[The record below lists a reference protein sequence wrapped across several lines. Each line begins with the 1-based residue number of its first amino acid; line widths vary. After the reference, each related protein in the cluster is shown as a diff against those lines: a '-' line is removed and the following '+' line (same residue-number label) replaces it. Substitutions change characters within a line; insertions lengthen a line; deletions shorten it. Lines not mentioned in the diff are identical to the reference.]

1 MHSRISKLTVILC
14 IIWTAGAA
22 AQSALEPLLIR
33 YTEDRA
39 IMRRTYDLPFYRPH
53 QERWK
58 QFYDDWEKTLHTV
71 TFDSLD
77 RDGRVDWLL
86 FENLLT
92 YEKRALQDRNRRD
105 ADMQPLL
112 PFATGV
118 VFLEESRRAGRTLD
132 ARTMADSLTG
142 ITAAIGEMT
151 AGLDAPSLPLPVLRE
166 LRIYCRRLHSLLEEW
181 YEFSNGYD
189 PLFTWWMERPW
200 AASERA
206 FTTLFEELDRRIGRT
221 DARGQRPIVGNPIG
235 EQGLERELRLSL
247 IADSPREL
255 IEIGK
260 REYAWCERE
269 LIRASRE
276 MGFGDDW
283 LKALEHV
290 KSLHLDPGEQP
301 ALIRRQAL
309 EATAFV
315 EDHDLITVPQLAKET
330 WKVEMMS
337 PRRQLVN
344 PFFTGGEY
352 ISVSFPANSMEH
364 GQKIMSM
371 RGNNPH
377 FCRATVHHELIPG
390 HHLQGFMTGRC
401 KPYRRIFATPFW
413 LEGWPLHWEM
423 LLWDLDFPRSP
434 EDRMGMLFWRT
445 HRAARII
452 FSLGFHLGEMTPQ
465 ECIDFLVQKVGHEP
479 ANAEAEVR
487 RSFEEDYPP
496 LYQAA
501 YLIGGLQMRSLY
513 EECTTSGAYTPRE
526 FHDAVMRENSMP
538 IAMLRAQLLGIEL
551 KKDGMPMWDF
561 K

>member
-1 MHSRISKLTVILC
+1 MHSRITAPAVFLL
-14 IIWTAGAA
+14 IIWIATAA
-22 AQSALEPLLIR
+22 AQSALEPMLIR
-33 YTEDRA
+33 YTADRS
-39 IMRRTYDLPFYRPH
+39 IMRRTYDLPFYQPH
-53 QERWK
+53 QVRWQ
-58 QFYDDWEKTLHTV
+58 QFYRDWEKALKAV
-71 TFDSLD
+71 SFDSLD
-77 RDGRVDWLL
+77 QDGRVDWLL

-92 YEKRALQDRNRRD
+92 YEQQMLRD
-105 ADMQPLL
+105 NTVTEATLEPLL
-112 PFATGV
+112 PFASTV
-118 VFLEESRRAGRTLD
+118 IFLEENRRTGRTPD
-132 ARTMADSLTG
+132 ARTMADSLTAVTTG
-142 ITAAIGEMT
+142 INGMASGFEGRNIPIPT
-151 AGLDAPSLPLPVLRE
+151 LRE
-166 LRIYCRRLHSLLEEW
+166 VRSYCRRLHSLLKDW
-181 YEFSNGYD
+181 YEFYNGYD

-200 AASERA
+200 DASEKA
-206 FTTLFEELDRRIGRT
+206 FTALQEELDRRIGQT
-221 DARGQRPIVGNPIG
+221 DAKGQRPIVGNPIG
-235 EQGLERELRLSL
+235 KSGLERELRLSL

-255 IEIGK
+255 IDIGR

-269 LIRASRE
+269 MVKASRE
-276 MGFGDDW
+276 LGYGDDW

-301 ALIRRQAL
+301 ALIRQQAW

-315 EDHDLITVPQLAKET
+315 EDHDLITVPELAKET
-330 WKVEMMS
+330 WKVGMMS

-352 ISVSFPANSMEH
+352 ISVSFPTNTMEH
-364 GQKIMSM
+364 DQKIMSM

-390 HHLQGFMTGRC
+390 HHLQGFMTSRY

-423 LLWDLDFPRSP
+423 LLWDLDFARGP
-434 EDRMGMLFWRT
+434 EDRMGMLFWRI

-452 FSLGFHLGEMTPQ
+452 FSLSFHLGEMTPQ
-465 ECIDFLVQKVGHEP
+465 ECIDFLVEKVGHEP

-501 YLIGGLQMRSLY
+501 YLIGGLQLRSLY
-513 EECTTSGAYTPRE
+513 EECTRSGKYTPRE
-526 FHDAVMRENSMP
+526 FHDAVMHENSMP
-538 IAMLRAQLLGIEL
+538 IAMLRAKLLGLEL
-551 KKDGMPMWDF
+551 KKNEMPMWDF